1 MTDTPMTDIP
11 MTDTPRADTPV
22 LRFERRGRVALL
34 TLDRPA
40 RLNAIGSD
48 TITELHAH
56 LDAIEADAELR
67 TIVIT
72 GAGRA
77 FSAGADI
84 TELDSLRDGKD
95 FARFVR
101 GLTDGYDRLAAMTTP
116 SIAAI
121 NGIAFGG
128 GFELALACDLR
139 IAAPGARL
147 GVPEVKLGLLPAAG
161 GSQRLARFLPA
172 AVAKHMLMTG
182 APLNTDEALRFGLI
196 NSIAD
201 DALGAAL
208 SLATSLADGPP
219 MALAAAKLLVDSG
232 GAMPLSEGIEL
243 ERDTVSRLFDT
254 ADRAEGL
261 VAFLSKRPPQF
272 TGS

>member
-1 MTDTPMTDIP
+1 MTDTF
-11 MTDTPRADTPV
+11 V

-48 TITELHAH
+48 TIAELHAH
-56 LDAIEADAELR
+56 LDVIESDPELR
-67 TIVIT
+67 AIVIT
-72 GAGRA
+72 GAGRS

-84 TELDSLRDGKD
+84 TELDELRDGHD

-101 GLTDGYDRLAAMTTP
+101 GLTDGYDRLAAVPIP

-139 IAAPGARL
+139 IVTPEARL

-182 APLNTDEALRFGLI
+182 APLNADEALRYGLI
-196 NSIAD
+196 NAID
-201 DALGAAL
+201 EDAVGAAL
-208 SLATSLADGPP
+208 TLAASLAAGPP
-219 MALAAAKLLVDSG
+219 MALAAAKVLVDTG
-232 GAMPLSEGIEL
+232 GAMPLSEGIGL
-243 ERDTVSRLFDT
+243 ERETVARLFDT

-261 VAFLSKRPPQF
+261 AAFLSKRPPHF